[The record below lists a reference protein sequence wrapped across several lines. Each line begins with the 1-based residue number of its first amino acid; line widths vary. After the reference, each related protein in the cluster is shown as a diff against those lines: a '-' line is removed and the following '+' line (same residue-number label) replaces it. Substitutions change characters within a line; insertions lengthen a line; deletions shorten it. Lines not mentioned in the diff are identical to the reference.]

1 MEELESMRTHGV
13 RVVVILPTM
22 GRGAVTSL
30 IGGLGLVLALVM
42 GASACAGG
50 ASQDPE
56 STLHAYAR
64 ALEDGRAADA
74 YRLLGDD
81 ARRGMSFEAFKK
93 TLDSS
98 PDDAKEV
105 GRALSRPTTPAVI
118 TATVTAPSGETL
130 DLVWNGGA
138 WKIEASAIDLYRDD
152 TPRHTLQGYVRA
164 LERKRYD
171 VILRYVPDAHREGLD
186 AAKLKAAWE
195 GPDKDEIDQ
204 VLAGLKQA
212 MPAASIE
219 ETGDRA
225 QMAYGAGVIKLVK
238 EHGRWKVEDFD

>member
-1 MEELESMRTHGV
+1 MR
-13 RVVVILPTM
+13 
-22 GRGAVTSL
+22 RGALTSL
-30 IGGLGLVLALVM
+30 IGLGCLLAAVATM
-42 GASACAGG
+42 PACAGS

-118 TATVTAPSGETL
+118 TATVTAPNGETL
-130 DLVWNGGA
+130 ELVWNGGG

-152 TPRHTLQGYVRA
+152 TPRHTLEGYVRA

-212 MPAASIE
+212 LPNASIE

>member
-1 MEELESMRTHGV
+1 MPGGEYA
-13 RVVVILPTM
+13 VVLILPRM
-22 GRGAVTSL
+22 GRGVARWRS
-30 IGGLGLVLALVM
+30 GFALGLAALV
-42 GASACAGG
+42 AACAGG
-50 ASQDPE
+50 ASLDPE

-74 YRLLGDD
+74 YRLLGDE
-81 ARRGMSFEAFKK
+81 ARRGMSFETFKK
-93 TLDSS
+93 TLESS
-98 PDDAKEV
+98 PEDAKEI
-105 GRALSRPTTPAVI
+105 GRSLARPTTPAVI
-118 TATVTAPSGETL
+118 TATVTTPSGDALE
-130 DLVWNGGA
+130 LVWNGGR

-152 TPRHTLQGYVRA
+152 TPRHAIEGYVRA

-195 GPDKDEIDQ
+195 GPDKDEIEQ
-204 VLAGLKQA
+204 VQAGLKQA
-212 MPAASIE
+212 LPNGSIE
-219 ETGDRA
+219 VTGDRA

>member
-1 MEELESMRTHGV
+1 
-13 RVVVILPTM
+13 VVIISPTM
-22 GRGAVTSL
+22 RSGAAPRLSL
-30 IGGLGLVLALVM
+30 HRWLVRHALLAGGACLA
-42 GASACAGG
+42 ASVAACATT

-64 ALEDGRAADA
+64 ALEDGRAEDA
-74 YRLLGDD
+74 YRLLGDE
-81 ARRGMSFEAFKK
+81 ARRSMSFEAFKK

-98 PDDAKEV
+98 PDDAKEI

-118 TATVTAPSGETL
+118 TATVTAPSGEAL
-130 DLVWNGGA
+130 ELVWNDGR
-138 WKIEASAIDLYRDD
+138 WKVEASAIDLYRDD

-186 AAKLKAAWE
+186 AAKLKTAWE
-195 GPDKDEIDQ
+195 GPDKDEIEQ

-212 MPAASIE
+212 LPTASVE